1 MGTEA
6 YHAGAVRE
14 MLLRTKGNIINSES
28 LGAITVE
35 QAANKI
41 SDLRASLST
50 GGAGDDDIGIAAAE
64 LILARKRSLVSND
77 DQNYWVPADG
87 NALTFSRTAAQVIK
101 IVTFGATGG
110 TGKCALKC
118 AACAHT
124 SSYVCTALELLLCCH
139 C

>member
-1 MGTEA
+1 
-6 YHAGAVRE
+6 
-14 MLLRTKGNIINSES
+14 MLLRVKGDIINDADDSTF
-28 LGAITVE
+28 TVE

-50 GGAGDDDIGIAAAE
+50 DGEGDDDIGIAAAE
-64 LILARKRSLVSND
+64 LILSRKRSLVSND
-77 DQNYWVPADG
+77 NQNYWVPADG
-87 NALTFSRTAAQVIK
+87 NALTFSRTAAQLIK

-124 SSYVCTALELLLCCH
+124 SSCVTRSTRESVCCH
-139 C
+139 S